1 MFNQQ
6 PVLLAP
12 DFFDRRRKDEEALNH
27 LSI

>member
-12 DFFDRRRKDEEALNH
+12 DFFDRHRNGEEALNQ

>member
-12 DFFDRRRKDEEALNH
+12 DFFDRRRKDEEAHVYLA
-27 LSI
+27 